1 MSLFKKKNQ
10 KKENSKKSSEL
21 VEFLMLENSNDET
34 LLKVA
39 DNLKNHVPYI
49 INFEKI
55 EVDEINKAIAF
66 FSGITYALE
75 GEVILIREKVI
86 MFGDND
92 AFSDGTLKIFVKEL
106 T

>member
-34 LLKVA
+34 LLKIA
-39 DNLKNHVPYI
+39 DTLKNHIPYI

-55 EVDEINKAIAF
+55 H
-66 FSGITYALE
+66 
-75 GEVILIREKVI
+75 
-86 MFGDND
+86 
-92 AFSDGTLKIFVKEL
+92 
-106 T
+106 